1 MCRSLALKRLSP
13 NTSDTETR
21 GVASSFEAGL
31 YQRCNSKVK
40 SRYIY
45 IYRDDHKLTLCL

>member
-45 IYRDDHKLTLCL
+45 IEMIIN